1 MPAVFDGVTMAR
13 VCRTSSP
20 PLVDSRQCGRSS
32 SGRKCVSGCCPAR
45 PHRITH
51 RGLLE
56 SEPPH
61 REVFLETMEDVD
73 GPPSHN
79 VQTLTPA
86 DGGTLLVLVITYENR
101 EQRDM

>member
-1 MPAVFDGVTMAR
+1 M
-13 VCRTSSP
+13 
-20 PLVDSRQCGRSS
+20 
-32 SGRKCVSGCCPAR
+32 
-45 PHRITH
+45 TH

-101 EQRDM
+101 EQRDMILGTGMTDGTEGGYARLEAEVLVAA